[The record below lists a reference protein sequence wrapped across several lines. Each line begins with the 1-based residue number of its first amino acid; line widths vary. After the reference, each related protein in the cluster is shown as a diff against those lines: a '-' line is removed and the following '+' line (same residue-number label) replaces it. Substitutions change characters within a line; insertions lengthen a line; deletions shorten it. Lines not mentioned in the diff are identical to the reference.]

1 MGGPGDEDAAW
12 VLGFLAVQKAAEGVG
27 AAGRGA
33 CMCGVGERHLNTVGM
48 KDKFK
53 IHQATLRQNENVR
66 NMNHSF

>member
-12 VLGFLAVQKAAEGVG
+12 VLGFWGGKKLEGG
-27 AAGRGA
+27 GGGGGRGG

-53 IHQATLRQNENVR
+53 IHQAALRQNENVR